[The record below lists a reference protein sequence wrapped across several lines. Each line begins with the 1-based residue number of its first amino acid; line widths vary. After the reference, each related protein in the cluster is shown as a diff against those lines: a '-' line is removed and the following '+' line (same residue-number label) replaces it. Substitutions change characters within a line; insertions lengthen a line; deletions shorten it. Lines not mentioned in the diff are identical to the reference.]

1 MTVENQITDD
11 AECPLREVAITS
23 PSHAVCP
30 RQLKSHGAM
39 TKV

>member
-30 RQLKSHGAM
+30 SN
-39 TKV
+39 